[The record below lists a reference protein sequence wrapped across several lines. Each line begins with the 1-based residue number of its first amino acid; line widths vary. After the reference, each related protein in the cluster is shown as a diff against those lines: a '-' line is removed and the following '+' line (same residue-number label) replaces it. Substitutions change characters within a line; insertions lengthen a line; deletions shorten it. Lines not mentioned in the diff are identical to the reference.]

1 MSDFETRL
9 FINGE
14 YVESKSSERLT
25 CYNPVD
31 NSVVTSDVHVAGKED
46 IDAAV
51 AAARAAFPKW
61 AATPSQKRQ
70 EIIVKFASLL
80 EEHSRDISRLE
91 CIVTGK
97 PISMAPFETQLAAS
111 IFRYYAGWIDKVD
124 GESFPVENGFM
135 RFVRREPIGVCAGIF
150 AFNGTMAQVGMKSG
164 ACLAMG
170 NTAILKPSEKTP
182 LAAIYIGK
190 LAKEAGFPPGVFQV
204 VNGRGETGSL
214 LASHMDIDKISFTGS
229 VGTGKKIAQMA
240 AASNLKKVTLEL
252 GGKSP
257 SIVFPD
263 ANLEVA
269 TTWCVQGITINA
281 GQVCIA
287 SSRVYVHKDIK
298 EKFVA
303 AMKTA
308 FEKTTEFVGDPQSAD
323 TRIGTLADKIQFDR
337 VSKYIENGKS
347 EATLVTGGDQMFGE
361 ASLPHTNPK
370 PDAKIYKEEIFGPV
384 VVISEFEDE
393 DDVVARANDSPFG
406 LAGAVFSQDI
416 NRALRIAANVKA
428 GTMCINCCSKL
439 DPTVPFGGYKASGW
453 GREMGK
459 AGIDAYTQLK
469 TVFVNMTY

>member
-1 MSDFETRL
+1 MSSFETRL
-9 FINGE
+9 FIDGE

-61 AATPSQKRQ
+61 AATPSQERQ
-70 EIIVKFASLL
+70 KILIKFASLI
-80 EEHSRDISRLE
+80 EEHGGEIARLE
-91 CIVTGK
+91 GIVTGK
-97 PISMAPFETQLAAS
+97 AMSMGPYEAQLSAA

-124 GESFPVENGFM
+124 GESFPAENGFM
-135 RFVRREPIGVCAGIF
+135 RFVRREPIGVCAGVF
-150 AFNGTMAQVGMKSG
+150 AFNGTAVQVGMKSG

-170 NTAILKPSEKTP
+170 NTTILKPSEKTP

-190 LAKEAGFPPGVFQV
+190 LAKEAGLPPGVFQV
-204 VNGRGETGSL
+204 VNGGGETGAL

-229 VGTGKKIAQMA
+229 VGTGKKIAQLA

-269 TTWCVQGITINA
+269 TTWCAQGITINA

-287 SSRVYVHKDIK
+287 SSRVYDIK
-298 EKFVA
+298 EQFIG

-308 FEKTTEFVGDPQSAD
+308 FEKTAEFVGDPQSAD
-323 TRIGTLADKIQFDR
+323 KQIGTLADKVQFDR

-347 EATLVTGGDQMFGE
+347 EATLVTGGDRMFGE
-361 ASLPHTNPK
+361 GCFIKPTIFVDPK
-370 PDAKIYKEEIFGPV
+370 PDAKVYKEEIFGPV

-393 DDVVARANDSPFG
+393 DDVVARANDTPFG

-416 NRALRIAANVKA
+416 NRALRVAANVKA
-428 GTMCINCCSKL
+428 GTMCINCCTKL
-439 DPTVPFGGYKASGW
+439 DATVPFGGYKASGW

-459 AGIDAYTQLK
+459 AGIDSYTQLK
-469 TVFVNMTY
+469 TVFVK